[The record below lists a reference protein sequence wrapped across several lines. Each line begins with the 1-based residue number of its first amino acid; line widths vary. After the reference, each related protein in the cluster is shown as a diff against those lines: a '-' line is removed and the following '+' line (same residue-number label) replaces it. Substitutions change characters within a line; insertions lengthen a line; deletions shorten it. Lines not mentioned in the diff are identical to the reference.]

1 MNQRPTLFLLFNL
14 NIDIQES
21 QSISIQASPQ
31 TREIGIQVDTYTSN
45 TDTIETEEE
54 PGDNWMESDSEMD
67 DSDIEWSLPNEDEEE
82 MKPKNVSSLS
92 GDTKFIVYK
101 SSLEQL
107 LPSQC
112 LLCGNHTQETD
123 YVWRVLGTVVH
134 IQSICNKCD
143 CQWEWASQPFSG
155 MMPWGNLVFAAAIL
169 FSGASPVKAINTLK
183 FAGIQCFSYRTYFS
197 LQQLYLVPAVQ
208 MVS

>member
-1 MNQRPTLFLLFNL
+1 
-14 NIDIQES
+14 
-21 QSISIQASPQ
+21 
-31 TREIGIQVDTYTSN
+31 
-45 TDTIETEEE
+45 
-54 PGDNWMESDSEMD
+54 
-67 DSDIEWSLPNEDEEE
+67 

-112 LLCGNHTQETD
+112 LLCGNHTRETD

-197 LQQLYLVPAVQ
+197 LQQLYLVPEKKDRKNICIKI
-208 MVS
+208 VSFKLLKMMLFTGPYSEVWILFPYEPGYIKSARCSTGPEQ

>member
-1 MNQRPTLFLLFNL
+1 MCTAIDKSPTQFPKPSAIIGKNGNQSQTSVMGDSLADPCLSNEDDFSMRESATTLNCDSNATQTFHAFTQTSN
-14 NIDIQES
+14 ES

-54 PGDNWMESDSEMD
+54 PDDNWMESDSEMD

-134 IQSICNKCD
+134 IQSICNECD
-143 CQWEWASQPFSG
+143 CQWE
-155 MMPWGNLVFAAAIL
+155 
-169 FSGASPVKAINTLK
+169 
-183 FAGIQCFSYRTYFS
+183 
-197 LQQLYLVPAVQ
+197 
-208 MVS
+208 

>member
-1 MNQRPTLFLLFNL
+1 MGKNGNQSQTSVMGDSLADPCLSNEDYFSMRESATTLNCDSNATQTFHAFTQTSN
-14 NIDIQES
+14 ES

-54 PGDNWMESDSEMD
+54 PDDNWMESDSEMD

-143 CQWEWASQPFSG
+143 CQWE
-155 MMPWGNLVFAAAIL
+155 
-169 FSGASPVKAINTLK
+169 
-183 FAGIQCFSYRTYFS
+183 
-197 LQQLYLVPAVQ
+197 
-208 MVS
+208 